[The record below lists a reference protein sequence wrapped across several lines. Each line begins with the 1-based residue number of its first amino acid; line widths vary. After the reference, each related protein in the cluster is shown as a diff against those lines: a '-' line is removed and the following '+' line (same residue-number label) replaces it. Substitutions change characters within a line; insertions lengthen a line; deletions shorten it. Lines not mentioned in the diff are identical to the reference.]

1 MRSVFQFGDR
11 VIGSGGI
18 RGMEI
23 EEKEDNQEIES
34 RRTGSGGI
42 RGLEIEGK
50 DGNKRLE
57 IEEKEWMKE
66 L

>member
-1 MRSVFQFGDR
+1 
-11 VIGSGGI
+11 
-18 RGMEI
+18 MEI

-50 DGNKRLE
+50 DGIQRLE
-57 IEEKEWMKE
+57 IEEKE
-66 L
+66 